1 MWHKINSRGHHGR
14 SCHYWS
20 GNSSSCTSALVSGN
34 KLMWCR
40 QKPFLPLVGVCWVC
54 NVLAQSSQK
63 QQDGFIMC
71 YHLQQLGCFISWDS
85 ALLHFHRPSPV
96 FWWIFDDEGAGPHL
110 DLDERRLFFL
120 KQNKKKNIHI
130 SQCHRVTCCDLS
142 DPSSRTFLS
151 IIVIVLLMLVGD
163 VMVWSD
169 HHLTLTAIS
178 AGLSSRVPHVSQSP
192 QEPRKP

>member
-1 MWHKINSRGHHGR
+1 MLSNHHLGADYITLLHQYQQSVAGLTQRPTAFEFKKKRNTQTLMWHKINSRGHHGR

-85 ALLHFHRPSPV
+85 ALFHFHRPSPV

-110 DLDERRLFFL
+110 DLDKRRLFF
-120 KQNKKKNIHI
+120 
-130 SQCHRVTCCDLS
+130 
-142 DPSSRTFLS
+142 
-151 IIVIVLLMLVGD
+151 
-163 VMVWSD
+163 
-169 HHLTLTAIS
+169 
-178 AGLSSRVPHVSQSP
+178 
-192 QEPRKP
+192 